1 MRSGREHTQY
11 KEVQFIAKQTMDFIR
26 KAISPGM
33 KLAQVRKLCED
44 KMLELGADSFWYWNI
59 GAFILREEAKTAYI
73 KTGFCIRV

>member
-26 KAISPGM
+26 KAILPGM
-33 KLAQVRKLCED
+33 KLAQVRKLCEA

-59 GAFILREEAKTAYI
+59 GAFIF
-73 KTGFCIRV
+73 TGDETTKSV